1 MTTKKG
7 AFNQSNQK
15 NKISFAFF
23 FKSYKIR
30 KIIEF
35 NGQKKRKT
43 IFPPLPAI
51 LMPEFL
57 DLKKNL
63 YVP

>member
-23 FKSYKIR
+23 FKSYKTMAKKKK
-30 KIIEF
+30 KIIF
-35 NGQKKRKT
+35 LHSLQFCCQNFWISKKKS
-43 IFPPLPAI
+43 
-51 LMPEFL
+51 
-57 DLKKNL
+57 
-63 YVP
+63 